1 MLKSFLNKIMSN
13 NSSDKTENIPSH
25 FQTQKIYLFESN
37 QKELEDI
44 ISLPMTTGVAPGYV
58 YFVQEYMNGTFK
70 IGKPKM

>member
-1 MLKSFLNKIMSN
+1 MSN